1 MIEGIDTSQLSAN
14 IEKTLKL
21 YETVQVQAVKL
32 AHYYVDVLRA
42 RTPKKTG
49 KTAES
54 WTIHFHVVDENT
66 VVWEIS
72 PDGKEKE
79 VTFLEFGT
87 APHVIEANAANALRF
102 EVDGEVIFAT
112 KVFHPGTKPLGFVR
126 LTQDDLDKEAR
137 ELAERL
143 LRNLNA
149 LWA

>member
-1 MIEGIDTSQLSAN
+1 MIEGIDTSQLEEK

-49 KTAES
+49 ETQDS
-54 WTIHFHVVDENT
+54 WTIHFHVVEGNT

-87 APHVIEANAANALRF
+87 TPHVIEANAANALRF

-126 LTQDDLDKEAR
+126 LTQDDLDKSAR
-137 ELAERL
+137 EIGERL
-143 LRNLNA
+143 LHNIQHV
-149 LWA
+149 WG